1 MSDILLDI
9 QRFGGLNFGPQAT
22 PQDCAVCMNLDD
34 SNAPILRSAYGLED
48 CAVAGT
54 GTLYG
59 AWVED
64 GAVQATVW
72 EDNLIFNGK
81 TFPLTACRKPR
92 RFLRIS
98 PTAVLILPDRYLL
111 FPKTEAVRPFD
122 NQFTSNGIVESVIG
136 AGVRILLDQKPQTD
150 FSGKVYVS
158 NLNHSYYDEETYPN
172 SKLLYFTVSGV
183 ENLANG
189 KCRMNLN
196 AEFRTEDGKLGYIDT
211 ATAREFTI
219 RQVLPELTDAVVCRN
234 RLWGVAGKKLVASKL
249 GDPMTFDDFSGL
261 STDSFELPM
270 ESPLTSVSH
279 FGERIVFM
287 SKNMLYELYGDRPSN
302 YQVSAPKVGGCH
314 YPESVC
320 TADGYLLYAD
330 GKHLYRY
337 GGNNPQ
343 PITEALEFPQWSNAF
358 GVSDGNTCLFGL
370 DGRLFRYRPSGNRFF
385 ELPFSATGGFEAEG
399 ERYCFNGVRL
409 VRLTRTRSQAPYHYR
424 SGWCNLDR
432 LGAKAPREL
441 LLHLDGA
448 RPQVTLVTKTGRR
461 LLTAMEDRGD
471 GILRLPFP
479 ADLQG
484 RLFAVDLEGVGDACL
499 HRITLRG

>member
-1 MSDILLDI
+1 MAEHLLDI
-9 QRFGGLNFGPQAT
+9 QRFGGLNFGPQVA
-22 PQDCAVCMNLDD
+22 PQECGVCINLDD
-34 SNAPILRSAYGLED
+34 TNAPALRSAYGLEP
-48 CAVAGT
+48 CSIT
-54 GTLYG
+54 GEGAFQG
-59 AWVED
+59 AWVEN
-64 GAVQATVW
+64 GEVQATVR
-72 EDNLIFNGK
+72 ENNLIFEG
-81 TFPLTACRKPR
+81 TAYPLTDCNLPR

-98 PTAVLILPDRYLL
+98 PSAVLILPDRYLFL
-111 FPKTEAVRPFD
+111 PKAKRVRPFD
-122 NQFTSNGIVESVIG
+122 NCFTAQGTVESVIG
-136 AGVRILLDQKPQTD
+136 NGVRVLLEQKPQTA

-158 NLNHSYYDEETYPN
+158 GLNHVYYDEETYPN
-172 SKLLYFTVSGV
+172 STLLWFEIGSV

-211 ATAREFTI
+211 ATAREITI

-270 ESPLTSVSH
+270 EQPLTAVSH
-279 FGERIVFM
+279 FGERVVFM
-287 SKNMLYELYGDRPSN
+287 SKTALYELYGDRPSN

-320 TADGYLLYAD
+320 NADGYLLYAD
-330 GKHLYRY
+330 REHLYRY
-337 GGNNPQ
+337 GGSNPQ
-343 PITEALEFPQWSNAF
+343 PITASLEFPRWSHVF

-385 ELPFSATGGFEAEG
+385 ELPFSATGGLEAEG
-399 ERYCFNGVRL
+399 ERYFFNTSSL
-409 VRLTRTRSQAPYHYR
+409 VRLTHTRSQAPYHYR
-424 SGWCNLDR
+424 SGWCSM
-432 LGAKAPREL
+432 GTSAPKEL
-441 LLHLDGA
+441 LLYLDGA
-448 RPQVTLVTKTGRR
+448 RPQVSLVTKRETR

-479 ADLQG
+479 ADLGG
-484 RLFAVDLEGVGDACL
+484 RIFAVDIQGVGDACL
-499 HRITLRG
+499 HRITVRG